1 LILVTGGAGFIGSHL
16 VDRLMREGYEITVL
30 DNLST
35 GRIENVQHNLNNP
48 RFNLIK
54 GDVQNSRHVKRAIE
68 DVDTV
73 FHLAAFVN
81 VPRSMENPMLADNV
95 NVRGTLNLLRA
106 SLRRDMARFIYMS
119 TCAVYGEAR
128 YLPLSEDH
136 PTDPLSPYG
145 ISKLA
150 AEQYCRV
157 FNRAF
162 DLKTVCLRCFNVY
175 GPRQFRGSYGAAITY
190 FISRLKENEP
200 PMIYGNGE
208 QIRDFL
214 HVEDAVEACMLSL
227 TTENCTGQVI
237 NIGTGIKTT
246 INQLVSLLTKIM
258 RKDHITPVYAESRKG
273 DIKHSYAEIS
283 KAQKTLGFK
292 SKVTL
297 EKGLRKLLNED
308 PEIAVTSM

>member
-1 LILVTGGAGFIGSHL
+1 VTGGAGFIGSHL

>member
-35 GRIENVQHNLNNP
+35 GKIENVQHHLDNP
-48 RFNLIK
+48 RFNVIK
-54 GDVQNSRHVKRAIE
+54 GDVQNSRHVNRAIE
-68 DVDTV
+68 DVDTI

-81 VPRSMENPMLADNV
+81 VPRSMENPMLANNV

-106 SLRRDMARFIYMS
+106 SLKRDMAQFVYVS
-119 TCAVYGEAR
+119 TCAVYGEAC
-128 YLPLSEDH
+128 YLPISEDH

-157 FNRAF
+157 FNRTF

-175 GPRQFRGSYGAAITY
+175 GPRQFRGPYGAAIAH

-200 PMIYGNGE
+200 PIIYGNGE

-227 TTENCTGQVI
+227 STENCTGQVI
-237 NIGTGIKTT
+237 NIGTGMKTT
-246 INQLVSLLTKIM
+246 INQLVNLLTKIM
-258 RKDHITPVYAESRKG
+258 RKDHITPVYAESRKV

-283 KAQKTLGFK
+283 KAQKMLGFK
-292 SKVTL
+292 PKVTL
-297 EKGLRKLLNED
+297 EKGLRRLLDED
-308 PEIAVTSM
+308 RRIAVTSM